1 MRKCNPNDMCKHNP
15 SKFKQTRFRKT
26 HRTIRRILNLNNWY
40 TPFNR
45 EFDYP
50 RNNNRTCG
58 GSTKLTDWINC
69 DTMIGEKSCLKQLKN
84 KWRQDGSFRWQL
96 KNYKRRND
104 IYLIC
109 VFFFIEQREIC
120 VPPFLWDS
128 IYFLLFT
135 EFGRK

>member
-50 RNNNRTCG
+50 RNNNGRCG

-84 KWRQDGSFRWQL
+84 KWRQDSRLDGSWRIAKEEMIFIWSVSFSLSNNVRYVYHL
-96 KNYKRRND
+96 S
-104 IYLIC
+104 C
-109 VFFFIEQREIC
+109 VILFI
-120 VPPFLWDS
+120 F
-128 IYFLLFT
+128 YFLQNL
-135 EFGRK
+135 E